1 MKHTIRFGAAVS
13 LAVSVALLAFACTK
27 DTSNSPSNS
36 TTTVATTTI
45 ATTSTTSTTTSVQA
59 VFTVSGKVTSDK
71 DGSVAQF
78 PVIEIIQGAN
88 IGKRFTG
95 NQDGTYSMPGLSGG
109 AFVARY
115 WSPGF
120 LIKDVLITLTT
131 SNLTQDVQL
140 TPAPPTTT
148 TSVSAGIHAS
158 FTWSP
163 DPCTIGNGG
172 VNCTV
177 DASGSTGFRSAPRT
191 IVTYH
196 WAYAGK
202 DVFNQTTLALSFGC
216 GNLLGSGVNRT
227 LSVRLTVVDENGGA
241 DSIDQGVPVTIQN
254 NVCP

>member
-1 MKHTIRFGAAVS
+1 
-13 LAVSVALLAFACTK
+13 
-27 DTSNSPSNS
+27 
-36 TTTVATTTI
+36 
-45 ATTSTTSTTTSVQA
+45 VQA
-59 VFTVSGKVTSDK
+59 TFTVSGKVTSDK
-71 DGSVAQF
+71 DGSAAQF

-88 IGKRFTG
+88 LGKRFTG
-95 NQDGTYSMPGLSGG
+95 NADGTYSMPGLSGG

-120 LIKDVLITLTT
+120 LVKDVVLNLTIA
-131 SNLTQDVQL
+131 NVTQDVQL

-148 TSVSAGIHAS
+148 TTISPGVKAS

-163 DPCTIGNGG
+163 NPCTIGNGG

-177 DASGSTGFRSAPRT
+177 DAGGSTGFRSSPRT

-202 DVFNQTTLALSFGC
+202 DVFNQITLNLSFGC
-216 GNLLGSGVNRT
+216 GDLLGSGVNRT
-227 LSVRLTVVDENGGA
+227 LSVRLTVIDDAGTA

-254 NVCP
+254 NACP